1 MRNADVRALS
11 QSLHSAG
18 KNDGPGTDPNL
29 RQCVFSSWT
38 GVARA
43 CKAASLLDPAIH
55 HPPTLPSS
63 AGGIV
68 ALLSEPETELKVF
81 ALRKLDEIVNDFWA
95 EIADS
100 LQAL

>member
-1 MRNADVRALS
+1 MSNADVRAFS
-11 QSLHSAG
+11 RSLHSAG
-18 KNDGPGTDPNL
+18 QDDGPWTDFNL
-29 RQCVFSSWT
+29 RLCVLSSWR
-38 GVARA
+38 GARTA
-43 CKAASLLDPAIH
+43 TSLLGSR
-55 HPPTLPSS
+55 HPSPSLPSS
-63 AGGIV
+63 PGGIV